1 MRYVRKQIVVKVLAD
16 EIIEDL
22 SVVKQLLET
31 FQRSRTD
38 AHISYRKDQFE
49 TATVHDRVRITAVH
63 ENSFDLT
70 VINQTHTMNVK
81 KIPIADVDFIS
92 TTVSPNEIF
101 VKKSGIVEK
110 GDTLD
115 LA

>member
-22 SVVKQLLET
+22 AIVKQILET
-31 FQRSRTD
+31 FQKGRTD
-38 AHISYRKDQFE
+38 ASISYRANQCE
-49 TATVHDRVRITAVH
+49 TATAHDRVRITAVH
-63 ENSFDLT
+63 EDSFDLT

-81 KIPIADVDFIS
+81 KVPISYIDFLS

-101 VKKSGIVEK
+101 VRKNGVVEK